1 MPVTTGFYLVLKLP
15 SENESSYD
23 LTLNFLRTM
32 LFFPNP
38 ESIWQL
44 SFRLG
49 QRYLHIYQISR
60 EIKNRKFWRD
70 QDKYVNMIWHHLSLN
85 NFHTFVLT

>member
-15 SENESSYD
+15 SENA
-23 LTLNFLRTM
+23 LTLNLSRTR

-38 ESIWQL
+38 EYIWQL
-44 SFRLG
+44 PFRLG
-49 QRYLHIYQISR
+49 QRYLHIYQTSR